1 MKILLVNE
9 DPKVAAGIGKDL
21 REQLHT
27 VAIATDGS
35 KGYRM
40 VRGEHYDLVILD
52 INIVNIGILEACKKI
67 RELDQH
73 LPIIMLCTP
82 GGDFGKEDALNC
94 GADEYLT
101 KPVRFTELLEQIHK
115 IMHRDHHENITADKT
130 VYRLD
135 DLELDTD
142 RKVVTRHGRY
152 IHLSAKEFLLLE
164 LLMKNQERVLSRALI
179 AETVWGTTLKS
190 KSNVVDVYISY
201 LRSKIDKGYSKHLI
215 HTVTGMGY
223 IFKKETRY
231 KLNSA
236 HK

>member
-1 MKILLVNE
+1 MKILLIDDE
-9 DPKVAAGIGKDL
+9 PKVAAAISRDL
-21 REQLHT
+21 REQLHS
-27 VAIATDGS
+27 VAVANDGS

-40 VRGEHYDLVILD
+40 VRGDHYDLIILD
-52 INIVNIGILEACKKI
+52 INVLSTGILEACKKI

-73 LPIIMLCTP
+73 LPIVMLSSP
-82 GGDFGKEDALNC
+82 GGDYGKEDALKC
-94 GADEYLT
+94 GADEFLT
-101 KPVRFTELLEQIHK
+101 KPVKFTELLDRVNMM
-115 IMHRDHHENITADKT
+115 MHREHKEQEIPEQR

-152 IHLSAKEFLLLE
+152 IHLSTREFLLLE
-164 LLMKNQERVLSRALI
+164 LLMKNQDRVLSRAFI
-179 AETVWGTTLKS
+179 AETVWGTSVKP
-190 KSNVVDVYISY
+190 KSNVVDVYINY
-201 LRSKIDKGYSKHLI
+201 LRTKIDKGHSKHLI

>member
-1 MKILLVNE
+1 MKILLIDDE
-9 DPKVAAGIGKDL
+9 PKVAATISRDL
-21 REQLHT
+21 REQLHS
-27 VAIATDGS
+27 VAVATDGS

-40 VRGEHYDLVILD
+40 VRGEHYDLIILD
-52 INIVNIGILEACKKI
+52 INIVNTGILEACRKI
-67 RELDQH
+67 RELDQN
-73 LPIIMLCTP
+73 LPIMMLCAP
-82 GGDFGKEDALNC
+82 GGDYGKEDALKC

-101 KPVRFTELLEQIHK
+101 KPVGFTELLDRMNN
-115 IMHRDHHENITADKT
+115 IMHREHSKPAVPEQT

-152 IHLSAKEFLLLE
+152 IHLSAREFLLLE
-164 LLMKNQERVLSRALI
+164 LLMKNKDRVLSRAFI
-179 AETVWGTTLKS
+179 AESVWGISIKP
-190 KSNVVDVYISY
+190 KSNVVDVYINY
-201 LRSKIDKGYSKHLI
+201 LRTKIDRGHSKHLI

-223 IFKKETRY
+223 IFKKESRY